1 MKSTPPLPPNTHAAL
16 LRARRIKKVKAG
28 DYPMNAAFKLGLL
41 AGLVI
46 LTSLSMQYVLE
57 EFRAREQGSRLLLA
71 PITFK
76 RFDTTNMRFA
86 VAVLYTMDDAFG
98 SLSEGACK
106 IARQVR
112 RMTNV
117 DLVMLTLHYSKN
129 MAECGWEQIVVPAI
143 EAPEPH
149 LNTVLT
155 LGKVYTKLHIWNLT
169 QYERVLYLDLDTLP
183 VAQIAQLFEQKLD
196 PSCDAGAMVVD
207 VLAMKIHDAQYFN
220 AGVILVLP
228 SKRVWHDLLGNVTL
242 VSHDNSFL
250 EQNYLNVYLRGRI
263 CPLPRKYNSMVSD
276 RTQFAPMM
284 VIIHYT
290 GVKVYNRYGAWQFGL
305 NDLVAAWDLA

>member
-1 MKSTPPLPPNTHAAL
+1 M
-16 LRARRIKKVKAG
+16 KAG
-28 DYPMNAAFKLGLL
+28 KSPIKGAITLTGL

-46 LTSLSMQYVLE
+46 VLILSMQYVLE

-76 RFDTTNMRFA
+76 RFDTKNMRFA
-86 VAVLYTMDDAFG
+86 VAVLYTMEDAFG
-98 SLSEGACK
+98 SLSQGACK

-117 DLVMLTLHYSKN
+117 DLVMLTLRYSKN
-129 MAECGWEQIVVPAI
+129 MAKCGWKQIVVPVI
-143 EAPEPH
+143 ESPEPIVNMYGQAK
-149 LNTVLT
+149 L
-155 LGKVYTKLHIWNLT
+155 YTKLHLWNLT

-183 VAQIAQLFEQKLD
+183 VAQFAQLFEQKLD
-196 PSCDAGAMVVD
+196 PSCDAGAMVLDIIAVK
-207 VLAMKIHDAQYFN
+207 MHDTQYFN

-228 SKRVWHDLLGNVTL
+228 SKRLWHDLMGNVTL
-242 VSHDNSFL
+242 VSHDHSL
-250 EQNYLNVYLRGRI
+250 AEQNYVNVYLKGRI
-263 CPLPRKYNSMVSD
+263 CPLPRKYNSMVFD
-276 RTQFAPMM
+276 RTQFEPKM

-290 GVKVYNRYGAWQFGL
+290 GVKVYHRFRAWQVGL